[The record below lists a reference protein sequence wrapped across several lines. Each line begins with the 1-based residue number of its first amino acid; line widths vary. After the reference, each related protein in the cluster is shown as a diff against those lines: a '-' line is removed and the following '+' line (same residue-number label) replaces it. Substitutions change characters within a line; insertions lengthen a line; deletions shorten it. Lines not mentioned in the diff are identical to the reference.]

1 MSENRGKQAAPK
13 FTKQQFLK
21 SANFSR
27 VEKDVLRA
35 LMKED
40 ELYTLEQ
47 AKKMVIDFA
56 KRTVK

>member
-21 SANFSR
+21 STNFSR

-35 LMKED
+35 LMKDD
-40 ELYTLEQ
+40 ELYTLDQ
-47 AKKMVIDFA
+47 AKKLVENFA
-56 KRTVK
+56 KRKVK

>member
-1 MSENRGKQAAPK
+1 MSENRGKQAVPK

-35 LMKED
+35 LMKDD
-40 ELYTLEQ
+40 ELYTLDQ
-47 AKKMVIDFA
+47 AKKLVENFA
-56 KRTVK
+56 KRKVK